1 MVPARQVP
9 SRRIDY
15 HSPMP
20 CAHLP
25 IRFVLRC
32 AALAS
37 VASLAGCASLVDKAS
52 QRLAGNLTA
61 GILNQDDVSTARDG
75 IPSWLLLV
83 DGLIDGSPQNAGLLV
98 AGARLYGAYAGG
110 FIEDPVRAQRLS
122 AHGFDYARR
131 ATCIDLRALCRTM
144 DQPFE
149 AFQAEVG
156 RAGAKDVGTLYALA
170 TSWAGRIQAN
180 SSDWKAIADIP
191 RVEVLLERVVALDPK
206 YMNGEPYMYL
216 GVMATLRPAS
226 LGGKPEEGKADF
238 EKALALS
245 GGRNQM
251 VRVLYAKQYARLV
264 FDKDLHDRL
273 LNEAIAADPH
283 APGLT
288 LINVIAQQQA
298 RQLLESGK
306 DFF

>member
-1 MVPARQVP
+1 MQKR
-9 SRRIDY
+9 Y
-15 HSPMP
+15 FF
-20 CAHLP
+20 HLA
-25 IRFVLRC
+25 
-32 AALAS
+32 AALAFS
-37 VASLAGCASLVDKAS
+37 LLAGCATVVNKAS
-52 QRLAGNLTA
+52 QKLSDDLTA
-61 GILNQDDVSTARDG
+61 GILNQDDIELAKTG

-83 DGLIDGSPQNAGLLV
+83 DGLIDGDPNNPGLLL

-110 FIEDPVRAQRLS
+110 FVEDPERSARLS
-122 AHGFDYARR
+122 QHGFDYAKR
-131 ATCIDLRALCRTM
+131 ATCITLPALCKVL

-149 AFQAEVG
+149 AFQAEV
-156 RAGAKDVGTLYALA
+156 AKTGAKDIGTIYSLA
-170 TSWAGRIQAN
+170 TAWAGRIQTH
-180 SSDWKAIADIP
+180 SSDWASIADIP
-191 RVEVLLERVVALDPK
+191 RVQALLDRTVALDPK
-206 YMNGEPYMYL
+206 YRDGEPYMYL

-245 GGRNQM
+245 GGKNQM

-264 FDKDLHDRL
+264 FDRELHDRL

-288 LINVIAQQQA
+288 LINVIAQAQA
-298 RQLLESGK
+298 KQLLESGK

>member
-1 MVPARQVP
+1 
-9 SRRIDY
+9 
-15 HSPMP
+15 MP
-20 CAHLP
+20 RTNHPFRLFF
-25 IRFVLRC
+25 RS
-32 AALAS
+32 AAVV
-37 VASLAGCASLVDKAS
+37 VAISAAGCASLVDKAS

-61 GILNQDDVSTARDG
+61 GILAQDDVATARDG

-83 DGLIDGSPQNAGLLV
+83 DGLIEGNPDNVGLLV
-98 AGARLYGAYAGG
+98 AGARLYGAYSGG
-110 FIEDPVRAQRLS
+110 FIEDPARAQRLS
-122 AHGFDYARR
+122 AHAFDYARR
-131 ATCIDLRALCRTM
+131 ATCLDLAALCKTIG
-144 DQPFE
+144 QPFE
-149 AFQAEVG
+149 AFDAEV
-156 RAGAKDVGTLYALA
+156 AKVPAKSVDTLYVLA

-180 SSDWKAIADIP
+180 SSDWKSIADIP
-191 RVEVLLERVVALDPK
+191 RVQALLERVVVLDAGYK
-206 YMNGEPYMYL
+206 SGEPYMYL

-226 LGGKPEEGKADF
+226 LGGQPDVGKADF

-245 GGRNQM
+245 GGKNQM

-288 LINVIAQQQA
+288 LINVIAQAQA
-298 RQLLESGK
+298 KQLLESGK

>member
-1 MVPARQVP
+1 MQKR
-9 SRRIDY
+9 
-15 HSPMP
+15 HFF
-20 CAHLP
+20 HLA
-25 IRFVLRC
+25 
-32 AALAS
+32 AALAFS
-37 VASLAGCASLVDKAS
+37 LLAGCATVVNKAS
-52 QRLAGNLTA
+52 QKLSDDLTA
-61 GILNQDDVSTARDG
+61 GILNQDDIELAKTG

-83 DGLIDGSPQNAGLLV
+83 DGLIDGDPNNPGLLL

-110 FIEDPVRAQRLS
+110 FVEDPERSARLS
-122 AHGFDYARR
+122 QHGFDYAKR
-131 ATCIDLRALCRTM
+131 ATCITLTALCKVL

-149 AFQAEVG
+149 PFEAEV
-156 RAGAKDVGTLYALA
+156 AKTGAKDIGTIYSLA
-170 TSWAGRIQAN
+170 TAWAGRIQTH
-180 SSDWKAIADIP
+180 SSDWASIADIP
-191 RVEVLLERVVALDPK
+191 RVQALLDRTVALDPK
-206 YMNGEPYMYL
+206 YRDGEPYMYL

-245 GGRNQM
+245 GGKNQM

-264 FDKDLHDRL
+264 FDRELHDKL

-288 LINVIAQQQA
+288 LINVIAQAQA
-298 RQLLESGK
+298 KQLLESGK

>member
-1 MVPARQVP
+1 
-9 SRRIDY
+9 
-15 HSPMP
+15 MP
-20 CAHLP
+20 RTQFPVRLVFRGLA
-25 IRFVLRC
+25 V
-32 AALAS
+32 AAAVS
-37 VASLAGCASLVDKAS
+37 AAGCASLVDKAS

-61 GILNQDDVSTARDG
+61 GILAQDDIATARDG

-83 DGLIDGSPQNAGLLV
+83 DGLIEGNPDNVGLLV
-98 AGARLYGAYAGG
+98 AGARLYGAYSGG
-110 FIEDPVRAQRLS
+110 FIEDPARAQRLS
-122 AHGFDYARR
+122 AHAFDYAKR
-131 ATCIDLRALCRTM
+131 ATCIDLPPLCRTL

-149 AFQAEVG
+149 AFEAEAGKV
-156 RAGAKDVGTLYALA
+156 GAKNVDTLYVLA

-191 RVEVLLERVVALDPK
+191 RAQALLDRVVALDPGYK
-206 YMNGEPYMYL
+206 NGEPYMYL

-226 LGGKPEEGKADF
+226 LGGEPEKGRADF

-288 LINVIAQQQA
+288 LINVIAQAQA
-298 RQLLESGK
+298 KQLLESGK

>member
-1 MVPARQVP
+1 
-9 SRRIDY
+9 
-15 HSPMP
+15 MP
-20 CAHLP
+20 RLTFSTRL
-25 IRFVLRC
+25 IFRC
-32 AALAS
+32 AA
-37 VASLAGCASLVDKAS
+37 VAAAVSATGCASVVNKAS
-52 QRLAGNLTA
+52 QRLADNLTA
-61 GILNQDDVSTARDG
+61 GILNQDDVTLAKDG

-83 DGLIDGSPQNAGLLV
+83 DGLIDGDPQNAGLLL

-110 FIEDPVRAQRLS
+110 FVAEPERAQRL
-122 AHGFDYARR
+122 ANHGFDYARR
-131 ATCIDLRALCRTM
+131 ATCINLPALCKTL

-149 AFQAEVG
+149 PFQAEVARVG
-156 RAGAKDVGTLYALA
+156 VKDVGTINVLA
-170 TSWAGRIQAN
+170 TTWAGRIQAN
-180 SSDWKAIADIP
+180 TSDWKAIADIP
-191 RVEVLLERVVALDPK
+191 RVQALLERVVALDP
-206 YMNGEPYMYL
+206 NHRSGEPYMYL

-226 LGGKPEEGKADF
+226 LGGEPEKGKADF

-245 GGRNQM
+245 GGKNQM

-288 LINVIAQQQA
+288 LINVIAQAQA
-298 RQLLESGK
+298 KQLLESGK

>member
-1 MVPARQVP
+1 
-9 SRRIDY
+9 
-15 HSPMP
+15 MP
-20 CAHLP
+20 LTNP
-25 IRFVLRC
+25 LFRLLFRC
-32 AALAS
+32 AVVAIALA
-37 VASLAGCASLVDKAS
+37 ASGCAGLINKATG
-52 QRLAGNLTA
+52 RLAGNLTA
-61 GILNQDDVSTARDG
+61 GILNQDDVSTAREG

-83 DGLIDGSPQNAGLLV
+83 DGLIQGDPENASLLT

-110 FIEDPVRAQRLS
+110 FVDDPARAQRL
-122 AHGFDYARR
+122 ATHAFDYAHR
-131 ATCIDLRALCRTM
+131 ATCITLPALCKTL
-144 DQPFE
+144 DQPFDSFE
-149 AFQAEVG
+149 AGVAKID
-156 RAGAKDVGTLYALA
+156 AKDVGVIYVLA
-170 TSWAGRIQAN
+170 TTWAGRIQAN
-180 SSDWKAIADIP
+180 SSDWNSIADIP
-191 RVEVLLERVVALDPK
+191 RVQALLERVVVLDPN

-264 FDKDLHDRL
+264 FDKDLHDKL

>member
-1 MVPARQVP
+1 MNR
-9 SRRIDY
+9 SFRLI
-15 HSPMP
+15 
-20 CAHLP
+20 
-25 IRFVLRC
+25 FRC
-32 AALAS
+32 AV
-37 VASLAGCASLVDKAS
+37 VAAAVSATGCASVVDKAS
-52 QRLAGNLTA
+52 QRLATNLTA
-61 GILNQDDVSTARDG
+61 GILSQDDVATARDG

-83 DGLIDGSPQNAGLLV
+83 DGLIEGSPDNVGLLV
-98 AGARLYGAYAGG
+98 AGARLYGAYSGG
-110 FIEDPVRAQRLS
+110 FIEDPARAQRLS
-122 AHGFDYARR
+122 GHAFAYAKR
-131 ATCIDLRALCRTM
+131 ATCIDLPALCKTLE
-144 DQPFE
+144 QPFE
-149 AFQAEVG
+149 AFEAEVG
-156 RAGAKDVGTLYALA
+156 KVGAKNVDVLYVLA

-180 SSDWKAIADIP
+180 SSDWKSIADIP
-191 RVEVLLERVVALDPK
+191 RVQALLDRVVALDPGYK
-206 YMNGEPYMYL
+206 GGEPYMYL

-226 LGGKPEEGKADF
+226 LGGEPEKGKAYF

-245 GGRNQM
+245 GGKNQM

-298 RQLLESGK
+298 KQLLESGK